1 MASLDV
7 ESLFINIPLDE
18 NFENFINVLFSNNDT
33 VHGIIKEDLKELL
46 KFVSYKSFS
55 IFDNKYYSQL
65 DGVAMGSPLG
75 PTLAKAFLCHFEK
88 QRLSDCPQDV
98 CPNIYRRYVND
109 IFVTFNQHE
118 QLKKLVEYMN
128 WNRLSNLH
136 SNMNIIILFRS
147 SMSTYVVKIL
157 N

>member
-75 PTLAKAFLCHFEK
+75 PTLAKAFLCHFGK
-88 QRLSDCPQDV
+88 KRLSDCPQDV
-98 CPNIYRRYVND
+98 CPKIHRRYVND

-128 WNRLSNLH
+128 WNRLSDLH